1 MDTFSK
7 STSLWRLLLK
17 VVLIGFLLRVA
28 GMVLFHTYSAKLDF
42 DESGHIAAALASG
55 QGFSNPFG
63 PPTGP
68 TAWLAPAWPY
78 LLSRYFV
85 LFGVY
90 SRAAIVAALLLNCA
104 FSAVTCIP
112 IYFAALYTF
121 GERTARQSAWVWA
134 LFPYTMY
141 WGFRS
146 IWDTAL
152 SALLLTLLFMMT
164 LQLAEGRDKLALVR
178 KSAFASPIFAWAI
191 YGFLWG
197 IAGLTNTAQLAFL
210 PFAGIWI
217 CWRRHRQGKAFLRD
231 ATVGAI
237 LFFATIGPWLVRD
250 YRVFHKFIP
259 IRGNFGVEFHLGNSP
274 TAQGDWQFYLHPS
287 QNFEEFTRYHAMG
300 EPAYVKS
307 KLQQA
312 LQFVHDEPGR
322 FAYLSFARFFYFWT
336 EPPHAEK
343 YRGIYE
349 AKTFLFL
356 CATVSALWGLCI
368 ALRQR
373 LPGATLY
380 LLLFLSYPTVYYITF
395 ILTRYRSPIEPE
407 MLMLIVFLISQ
418 LREWDVKHKGNATTR
433 RL

>member
-1 MDTFSK
+1 
-7 STSLWRLLLK
+7 
-17 VVLIGFLLRVA
+17 
-28 GMVLFHTYSAKLDF
+28 MVLFHTYSAKLDF
-42 DESGHIAAALASG
+42 DESGHIAAALATG

-85 LFGVY
+85 LFGAY
-90 SRAAIVAALLLNCA
+90 SRAAIVAALTLNCA
-104 FSAVTCIP
+104 LSAITCIP
-112 IYFAALYTF
+112 IYFAAQHSF
-121 GERTARQSAWVWA
+121 GDRTARQSAWVWA

-164 LQLAEGRDKLALVR
+164 LHLVEKGGARRWAL
-178 KSAFASPIFAWAI
+178 
-191 YGFLWG
+191 YGVVWG

-210 PFAGIWI
+210 PCAGIWI
-217 CWRRHRQGKAFLRD
+217 CWRRYSQGKVFFRD
-231 ATVGAI
+231 AAVGAV
-237 LFFATIGPWLVRD
+237 LFFATIGPWIVRD
-250 YRVFHKFIP
+250 YRMFHKFIP
-259 IRGNFGVEFHLGNSP
+259 IRGNFGVEFHLGNSQ

-287 QNFEEFTRYHAMG
+287 QNSVEFNRYREMG

-307 KLQQA
+307 KLQQGM
-312 LQFVHDEPGR
+312 QFVHEEPGR
-322 FAYLSFARFFYFWT
+322 FAYLTFARFFYFWT

-343 YRGIYE
+343 YLGIYE

-356 CATVSALWGLCI
+356 AATVSAMWGLVL
-368 ALRQR
+368 AMRQR
-373 LPGATLY
+373 LPGTTLY

-407 MLMLIVFLISQ
+407 MLMLIVFLISK
-418 LREWDVKHKGNATTR
+418 LRDWDR
-433 RL
+433 RPPQRS

>member
-1 MDTFSK
+1 
-7 STSLWRLLLK
+7 
-17 VVLIGFLLRVA
+17 
-28 GMVLFHTYSAKLDF
+28 MVLFHTYSAKLDF
-42 DESGHIAAALASG
+42 DESGHIAAALAAG
-55 QGFSNPFG
+55 HGFSNPFG

-68 TAWLAPAWPY
+68 TAWLAPAWPF

-85 LFGVY
+85 LFGAY

-112 IYFAALYTF
+112 IYFSALCTF
-121 GERTARQSAWVWA
+121 DGRIARHSAWVWA

-164 LQLAEGRDKLALVR
+164 LQLAAGRGQRPALQWV
-178 KSAFASPIFAWAI
+178 I
-191 YGFLWG
+191 YGLLWG
-197 IAGLTNTAQLAFL
+197 LAGLTNTAQLAFL

-217 CWRRHRQGKAFLRD
+217 CWRRHGRGKAFLRD

-237 LFFATIGPWLVRD
+237 LFFATIGPWLIRD
-250 YRVFHKFIP
+250 YRTFHKFIP
-259 IRGNFGVEFHLGNSP
+259 VRGNFGVEFHLGNSP

-287 QNFEEFTRYHAMG
+287 QNFEEFTRYREMG

-349 AKTFLFL
+349 AKTLLFL
-356 CATVSALWGLCI
+356 SATVSALWGLGI

-418 LREWDVKHKGNATTR
+418 LRDWDVRHGGATAD

>member
-1 MDTFSK
+1 
-7 STSLWRLLLK
+7 
-17 VVLIGFLLRVA
+17 
-28 GMVLFHTYSAKLDF
+28 MVLFHTYSAKLDF
-42 DESGHIAAALASG
+42 DEPAHIAAALARG

-85 LFGVY
+85 LFGTY
-90 SRAAIVAALLLNCA
+90 SRAAIVAALMLNCA

-112 IYFAALYTF
+112 IYFASFYTF
-121 GERTARQSAWVWA
+121 GERVARQCGWVWA

-146 IWDTAL
+146 IWETAL
-152 SALLLTLLFMMT
+152 STLLLTLLFMMT
-164 LQLAEGRDKLALVR
+164 LELAEKGGTGNWAVWQWGMYGLV
-178 KSAFASPIFAWAI
+178 
-191 YGFLWG
+191 WG

-217 CWRRHRQGKAFLRD
+217 CWRRYRQGKTFLRD
-231 ATVGAI
+231 ATVGAV
-237 LFFATIGPWLVRD
+237 LFFATIGPWIMRD
-250 YRVFHKFIP
+250 YHVFHKLMP
-259 IRGNFGVEFHLGNSP
+259 IRSNFGVELHLGNSP
-274 TAQGDWQFYLHPS
+274 TAQGDWQFFLHPS
-287 QNFEEFTRYHAMG
+287 QNLVEFNRYREMG
-300 EPAYVKS
+300 EAAYVES

-312 LQFVHDEPGR
+312 LQFIHSQPGR
-322 FAYLSFARFFYFWT
+322 FAYLSCARFFYFWT
-336 EPPHAEK
+336 EPPHAER
-343 YRGIYE
+343 YPGIYE

-356 CATVSALWGLCI
+356 MATVSAFWGLGM

-380 LLLFLSYPTVYYITF
+380 LLLFLAYPTIYYFTF

-407 MLMLIVFLISQ
+407 MLMLIVFLVSQ
-418 LREWDVKHKGNATTR
+418 LRTWDSRAQAVAR
-433 RL
+433 VS

>member
-1 MDTFSK
+1 M
-7 STSLWRLLLK
+7 
-17 VVLIGFLLRVA
+17 
-28 GMVLFHTYSAKLDF
+28 
-42 DESGHIAAALASG
+42 AAL
-55 QGFSNPFG
+55 
-63 PPTGP
+63 T
-68 TAWLAPAWPY
+68 
-78 LLSRYFV
+78 
-85 LFGVY
+85 
-90 SRAAIVAALLLNCA
+90 LNCA
-104 FSAVTCIP
+104 LSAITCIP
-112 IYFAALYTF
+112 IYFAALYSF

-164 LQLAEGRDKLALVR
+164 LQLAEKGGAGR
-178 KSAFASPIFAWAI
+178 WAM
-191 YGFLWG
+191 YGVFWG

-217 CWRRHRQGKAFLRD
+217 CWRRYSQGRAFFRD
-231 ATVGAI
+231 AAVGAV
-237 LFFATIGPWLVRD
+237 LFFATIGPWVVRD
-250 YRVFHKFIP
+250 CRVFHKFIP

-274 TAQGDWQFYLHPS
+274 SAQGDWQFYLHPS
-287 QNFEEFTRYHAMG
+287 QNWAEFNLYREMG

-312 LQFVHDEPGR
+312 MQFVRAEPGR

-356 CATVSALWGLCI
+356 AATVSAMWGLGL
-368 ALRQR
+368 AMRQR

-418 LREWDVKHKGNATTR
+418 FRNWDAAKPRCTRVRWESFELRPA

>member
-1 MDTFSK
+1 
-7 STSLWRLLLK
+7 
-17 VVLIGFLLRVA
+17 
-28 GMVLFHTYSAKLDF
+28 MVLFHTYSAKLDF
-42 DESGHIAAALASG
+42 DESGHIAAALAGG

-85 LFGVY
+85 LFGAY
-90 SRAAIVAALLLNCA
+90 SRMAIVAALLLNCA

-112 IYFAALYTF
+112 IYFSALYTF
-121 GERTARQSAWVWA
+121 GERAARQSAWVWA
-134 LFPYTMY
+134 LFPYAMY

-164 LQLAEGRDKLALVR
+164 LQLAEEHGKCAISRG
-178 KSAFASPIFAWAI
+178 SAFAWAT
-191 YGFLWG
+191 YGLLWG

-231 ATVGAI
+231 ATIGAI
-237 LFFATIGPWLVRD
+237 LFFATIGPWMVRD

-287 QNFEEFTRYHAMG
+287 QNFVEFTRYREMG

-312 LQFVHDEPGR
+312 LQFVQDEPRR
-322 FAYLSFARFFYFWT
+322 FAYLSLARFFYFWT

-356 CATVSALWGLCI
+356 CATVSAFWGLGI

-407 MLMLIVFLISQ
+407 MLMLIVFLVSK
-418 LREWDVKHKGNATTR
+418 LRDWDTRQHNGNATRTR
-433 RL
+433 L

>member
-1 MDTFSK
+1 M
-7 STSLWRLLLK
+7 
-17 VVLIGFLLRVA
+17 A
-28 GMVLFHTYSAKLDF
+28 GMVLFHTYTAKLDF

-55 QGFSNPFG
+55 KGFSDPFG
-63 PPTGP
+63 PATGP
-68 TAWLAPAWPY
+68 TAWLAPAWPF
-78 LLSRYFV
+78 LLSRYFL

-90 SRAAIVAALLLNCA
+90 SRSAIVAALTLNCA
-104 FSAVTCIP
+104 FSAATCMP
-112 IYFAALYTF
+112 IYFSSLYTF
-121 GERTARQSAWVWA
+121 GERVARQSTWVWA

-164 LQLAEGRDKLALVR
+164 LQLARNGSAGRWAL
-178 KSAFASPIFAWAI
+178 
-191 YGFLWG
+191 YGVLWG
-197 IAGLTNTAQLAFL
+197 MAGLTNTAQLAFL

-217 CWRRHRQGKAFLRD
+217 CWNSYKTGKPFFRNAII
-231 ATVGAI
+231 GAI
-237 LFFATIGPWLVRD
+237 LFFAAIGPWILRD
-250 YRVFHKFIP
+250 YRVFHKFVP
-259 IRGNFGVEFHLGNSP
+259 IRGNFGVELHLGNSP

-287 QNFEEFTRYHAMG
+287 QNAVEFKRYREMG
-300 EPAYVKS
+300 EPTYVRS
-307 KLQQA
+307 KLHQA
-312 LQFVHDEPGR
+312 LQFIGENPGR

-356 CATVSALWGLCI
+356 CATVSAIWGMAFAI
-368 ALRQR
+368 QKR

-380 LLLFLSYPTVYYITF
+380 LLLFVSYPTVYYLTF

-407 MLMLIVFLISQ
+407 MLMLIVFFVSR
-418 LREWDVKHKGNATTR
+418 LRELRKHVALSN
-433 RL
+433 

>member
-1 MDTFSK
+1 MLSLLDTFSK
-7 STSLWRLLLK
+7 STFPWRLLLK
-17 VVLIGFLLRVA
+17 IVLIGFLLRVA
-28 GMVLFHTYSAKLDF
+28 GMVLFHTYSAKLEF
-42 DESGHIAAALASG
+42 DESGHIAAALATG
-55 QGFSNPFG
+55 RGFSDPFG
-63 PPTGP
+63 APTGP

-85 LFGVY
+85 LFGAY

-112 IYFAALYTF
+112 IYFSALYSF

-164 LQLAEGRDKLALVR
+164 LQLAEGRGTWAI
-178 KSAFASPIFAWAI
+178 FAWPIFAWPI

-217 CWRRHRQGKAFLRD
+217 CWRRHRQERTFLRD

-250 YRVFHKFIP
+250 YRTFHKFVP

-287 QNFEEFTRYHAMG
+287 QNFEEFNRYREMG

-307 KLQQA
+307 KLRQA
-312 LQFVHDEPGR
+312 LQFVHDEPAR

-356 CATVSALWGLCI
+356 CATVSAFWGLGI
-368 ALRQR
+368 AMRQR

-418 LREWDVKHKGNATTR
+418 LRDWDARHNRNATAD

>member
-1 MDTFSK
+1 
-7 STSLWRLLLK
+7 
-17 VVLIGFLLRVA
+17 
-28 GMVLFHTYSAKLDF
+28 MVLFHTHSAKLDF

-85 LFGVY
+85 LFGAY
-90 SRAAIVAALLLNCA
+90 SRMAIVAALLLNCA

-112 IYFAALYTF
+112 IYFSALYTF
-121 GERTARQSAWVWA
+121 GERTARQSTWAWA

-164 LQLAEGRDKLALVR
+164 LQLAEGRGT
-178 KSAFASPIFAWAI
+178 WAI
-191 YGFLWG
+191 YGLLWG

-217 CWRRHRQGKAFLRD
+217 CCRRYRQGKPFLQN

-237 LFFATIGPWLVRD
+237 LFFATIGPWVVRD
-250 YRVFHKFIP
+250 YRVFHKFVP

-287 QNFEEFTRYHAMG
+287 QNFVEFARYREMG

-356 CATVSALWGLCI
+356 CATVSAFWGLGI

-407 MLMLIVFLISQ
+407 MLMLIVFLVSK
-418 LREWDVKHKGNATTR
+418 LRDWDTRQHNGNATRTR
-433 RL
+433 L

>member
-1 MDTFSK
+1 MGTLSN
-7 STSLWRLLLK
+7 STIPWRLLLK
-17 VVLIGFLLRVA
+17 IVLIGLVLRIA

-42 DESGHIAAALASG
+42 DESGHIAASLASG

-68 TAWLAPAWPY
+68 TAWLAPVWPF

-90 SRAAIVAALLLNCA
+90 SRAAIVAALMLNCL
-104 FSAVTCIP
+104 FSAATSIP
-112 IYFAALYTF
+112 IYFSSLYTF
-121 GERTARQSAWVWA
+121 GERIARQSAWVWV

-152 SALLLTLLFMMT
+152 SALLLTLLFMVT
-164 LQLAEGRDKLALVR
+164 LQLAERGGAGKWTL
-178 KSAFASPIFAWAI
+178 
-191 YGFLWG
+191 YGVLWG

-217 CWRRHRQGKAFLRD
+217 CGRRWSQSKTFFRD
-231 ATVGAI
+231 ATVGAL
-237 LFFATIGPWLVRD
+237 LFFSMIGPWIVRD
-250 YRVFHKFIP
+250 YRVFQKFIP

-287 QNFEEFTRYHAMG
+287 QNAVEFDRYRTMG

-312 LQFVHDEPGR
+312 LQFVHDNPRR
-322 FAYLSFARFFYFWT
+322 FAFLTFARFFYFWT

-343 YRGIYE
+343 YPGMYE
-349 AKTFLFL
+349 GKTFLFL
-356 CATVSALWGLCI
+356 AATVSAIWGLGL
-368 ALRQR
+368 AMRQQS
-373 LPGATLY
+373 PGATLY

-407 MLMLIVFLISQ
+407 MLILTVFLVSQ
-418 LREWDVKHKGNATTR
+418 LRGWGKQIA
-433 RL
+433 

>member
-1 MDTFSK
+1 M
-7 STSLWRLLLK
+7 
-17 VVLIGFLLRVA
+17 A

-85 LFGVY
+85 LFGAY
-90 SRAAIVAALLLNCA
+90 SRAAIVAALMLNCA
-104 FSAVTCIP
+104 FSAITCIP
-112 IYFAALYTF
+112 IYFASLHTF
-121 GERTARQSAWVWA
+121 GERVGRQCAWVWA

-152 SALLLTLLFMMT
+152 SALLLTVLFMIT
-164 LQLAEGRDKLALVR
+164 LHLMAKGGAGKWAL
-178 KSAFASPIFAWAI
+178 
-191 YGFLWG
+191 YGLTWG

-210 PFAGIWI
+210 PLAGVWI
-217 CWRRHRQGKAFLRD
+217 CWRRYRQGKAFFRG
-231 ATVGAI
+231 ATVGAV
-237 LFFATIGPWLVRD
+237 LFLATIGPWIVRD
-250 YRVFHKFIP
+250 YRVFHKLMP
-259 IRGNFGVEFHLGNSP
+259 IRGNFGVELHLGNSP
-274 TAQGDWQFYLHPS
+274 TAQGDWQFFLHPS
-287 QNFEEFTRYHAMG
+287 QNSVEFNRYRDMG

-312 LQFVHDEPGR
+312 LQFIHDQPGR
-322 FAYLSFARFFYFWT
+322 FAFLSFARFFYFWT

-343 YRGIYE
+343 YPGIYE
-349 AKTFLFL
+349 GKTFLFL
-356 CATVSALWGLCI
+356 TATVSAFWGLGI

-380 LLLFLSYPTVYYITF
+380 LLLFLSYPTVYYFTF

-407 MLMLIVFLISQ
+407 MLILIVFLISQ
-418 LREWDVKHKGNATTR
+418 FRTWDDRATR
-433 RL
+433 

>member
-1 MDTFSK
+1 
-7 STSLWRLLLK
+7 LLK
-17 VVLIGFLLRVA
+17 IVLIGLLLRIG

-42 DESGHIAAALASG
+42 DESGHIAAALAAG

-85 LFGVY
+85 LFGAY
-90 SRAAIVAALLLNCA
+90 SRTAIVAALLLNCA

-112 IYFAALYTF
+112 IYFSALYTF
-121 GERTARQSAWVWA
+121 GERTGRQSAWVWA

-152 SALLLTLLFMMT
+152 SALLLTILFMMT
-164 LQLAEGRDKLALVR
+164 LQLAKPRGIWSILR
-178 KSAFASPIFAWAI
+178 KATSASPISTQAIFAWASFAFETFAWAI
-191 YGFLWG
+191 YGLLWG

-217 CWRRHRQGKAFLRD
+217 CWRRHRQGRAFLRD

-237 LFFATIGPWLVRD
+237 LFFATIGPWVIRD

-287 QNFEEFTRYHAMG
+287 QNFVEFTRYREMG

-307 KLQQA
+307 KLQQG

-356 CATVSALWGLCI
+356 CATVSAFWGLGI

-407 MLMLIVFLISQ
+407 MLMLIVFFISQ
-418 LREWDVKHKGNATTR
+418 LRDWDAQHNSTR
-433 RL
+433 VHL

>member
-1 MDTFSK
+1 M
-7 STSLWRLLLK
+7 
-17 VVLIGFLLRVA
+17 I
-28 GMVLFHTYSAKLDF
+28 LFHTYSAKLDF
-42 DESGHIAAALASG
+42 DESGHIAAALANG

-68 TAWLAPAWPY
+68 TAWLAPAWPF

-85 LFGVY
+85 IFGAY
-90 SRAAIVAALLLNCA
+90 SRAAIVAALMLNCL
-104 FSAVTCIP
+104 FSAATSIP
-112 IYFAALYTF
+112 IYFSSLYTF
-121 GERTARQSAWVWA
+121 GERAARQSAWVWA

-164 LQLAEGRDKLALVR
+164 LQLAAKGGAAR
-178 KSAFASPIFAWAI
+178 WAI
-191 YGFLWG
+191 YGLIWG
-197 IAGLTNTAQLAFL
+197 GAGLTNTAQLAFL
-210 PFAGIWI
+210 PLAGIWI
-217 CWRRHRQGKAFLRD
+217 CWRRWRQSRPFFRD
-231 ATVGAI
+231 AAVGAI
-237 LFFATIGPWLVRD
+237 LFFATIAPWIVHD
-250 YRVFHKFIP
+250 YRVFHTFIP

-287 QNFEEFTRYHAMG
+287 QNSVEFNRYREMG
-300 EPAYVKS
+300 EQAYVKS
-307 KLQQA
+307 KLRQA
-312 LQFVHDEPGR
+312 LHFVRDNRER
-322 FAYLSFARFFYFWT
+322 FAFLSFARFFYFWT

-343 YRGIYE
+343 FRGLYE
-349 AKTFLFL
+349 GKTFLFL
-356 CATVSALWGLCI
+356 AATVAAIWGLWL
-368 ALRQR
+368 AMRQR

-418 LREWDVKHKGNATTR
+418 LRDWDARNAAAVNR
-433 RL
+433 VA